1 MIPPVNKVVFT
12 PGIWYTETEERRILS
27 AGKRTAG
34 EWMKPMKRK
43 RWIAAV
49 LALSLL
55 AAFAG
60 SAGAEARPLEEKKNG
75 KTVRVTWVD
84 EADQPAAGPEGYA
97 CVRYTYSGKSVTE
110 SYTDTEGKPCMA
122 GGGYY
127 GRTETRD
134 GKNRITEIRYLDAEG
149 GLTLNAWGYARVTF
163 TYTGFGAIR
172 RLSYYGTGKKRVNVP
187 SLGYAAIEY
196 DYRGQ
201 TMTGRTYVNAGGR
214 AVDTALGYASMT
226 QKVNKKNQI
235 TGISYEHANGTPAL
249 CEEGWSSCEIQRD
262 KDGRETRISYY
273 GTDKNPVNGA
283 AGYAREEIRYPSERE
298 KRITRYDAAGNPVA
312 WEGGYITLVQTMKNG
327 RVIRETFLDAAGNR
341 IARADGT
348 GALNY
353 SYDAEGQLTETA
365 AEPITAETNP

>member
-1 MIPPVNKVVFT
+1 
-12 PGIWYTETEERRILS
+12 
-27 AGKRTAG
+27 
-34 EWMKPMKRK
+34 MKPMKRK

-172 RLSYYGTGKKRVNVP
+172 RLSYYG
-187 SLGYAAIEY
+187 I
-196 DYRGQ
+196 
-201 TMTGRTYVNAGGR
+201 
-214 AVDTALGYASMT
+214 
-226 QKVNKKNQI
+226 
-235 TGISYEHANGTPAL
+235 
-249 CEEGWSSCEIQRD
+249 
-262 KDGRETRISYY
+262 
-273 GTDKNPVNGA
+273 
-283 AGYAREEIRYPSERE
+283 
-298 KRITRYDAAGNPVA
+298 
-312 WEGGYITLVQTMKNG
+312 
-327 RVIRETFLDAAGNR
+327 
-341 IARADGT
+341 
-348 GALNY
+348 
-353 SYDAEGQLTETA
+353 
-365 AEPITAETNP
+365 